1 MLIFFVLFL
10 ILIGALL
17 ILCAVVER
25 LPVLRRQLPKL
36 RLPHYLRGLFD
47 ARDWCVPDNML
58 GGSVLS
64 LLHLIASRFGECLA
78 MVKDFNV
85 D

>member
-1 MLIFFVLFL
+1 MFSLLFSL
-10 ILIGALL
+10 LIGALFG
-17 ILCAVVER
+17 LCTVVVEKR

-47 ARDWCVPDNML
+47 ARDWYGPDNIV
-58 GGSVLS
+58 GGCLLS
-64 LLHLIASRFGECLA
+64 FLHIVVNAFGEGLA
-78 MVKDFNV
+78 MVKVFNV